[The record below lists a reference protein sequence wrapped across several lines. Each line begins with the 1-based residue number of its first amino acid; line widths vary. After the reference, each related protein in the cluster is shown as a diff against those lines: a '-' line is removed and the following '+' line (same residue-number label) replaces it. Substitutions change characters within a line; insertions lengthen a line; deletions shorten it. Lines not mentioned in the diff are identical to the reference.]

1 MSEEM
6 KARGAAILQA
16 VAAIRAKNAE
26 RERLLLELEQVAAL
40 MLQGIDPNE
49 IKGWVYDP
57 MKDKTRHQHELYKR
71 PTVYNVLH
79 MKDGSVVPL
88 NPPVKMLPKRDET

>member
-57 MKDKTRHQHELYKR
+57 MKDKGRHLDGNR

-79 MKDGSVVPL
+79 MKDGSIVL
-88 NPPVKMLPKRDET
+88 LDPPVKKLPKRDET